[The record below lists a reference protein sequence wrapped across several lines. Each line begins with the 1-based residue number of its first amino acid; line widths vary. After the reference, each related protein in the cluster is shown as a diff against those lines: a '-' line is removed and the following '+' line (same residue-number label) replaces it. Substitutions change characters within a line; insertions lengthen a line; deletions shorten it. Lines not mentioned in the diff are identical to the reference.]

1 MEKLPNITK
10 LTIRA
15 FKDKKY
21 SQEISEKNPYTL
33 PVNPE
38 QMQQN
43 LKVRYDTSQGQGT
56 QGTNPHYSGTSAPD
70 FRIEFIMDS
79 TGALYGNTADG
90 EPVTSQVKEFLDTVY
105 FMEGN
110 IHQPRYLKLIWGAS
124 FTFDCVLTN
133 LDIQYTLYD
142 FNGAPLRAKLN
153 ATFVHFIE
161 NEVRV
166 RKEKK
171 QSPDLTHYRQVNP
184 AEDLPLMTYSVYGN
198 KLLYLQVAKANGLT
212 SFRKLS
218 TGKNIVFPPI
228 DKTIANVKGKT
239 DTQ

>member
-1 MEKLPNITK
+1 MSLPNVSK

-15 FKDKKY
+15 FRDKRF
-21 SQEISEKNPYTL
+21 SQEINGGNPYTL

-43 LKVRYDTSQGQGT
+43 LRIRYDTSQGQGT

-79 TGALYGNTADG
+79 TGAIYGNTADG
-90 EPVTSQVKEFLDTVY
+90 QAVTEQVQNFLTAVY
-105 FMEGN
+105 YMEGN
-110 IHQPRYLKLIWGAS
+110 IHQPRYLKLIWGAN
-124 FTFDCVLTN
+124 FTFDCLLTN

-142 FNGAPLRAKLN
+142 HNGAPLRAKLN
-153 ATFVHFIE
+153 ATFVHYIE
-161 NEVRV
+161 HEGRV
-166 RKEKK
+166 RNEKK

-184 AEDLPLMTYSVYGN
+184 EDDLPLMSYSVYGN

-212 SFRKLS
+212 NFRKLS
-218 TGKNIVFPPI
+218 TGQNLIFPPI
-228 DKTIANVKGKT
+228 DKSKSNG
-239 DTQ
+239 